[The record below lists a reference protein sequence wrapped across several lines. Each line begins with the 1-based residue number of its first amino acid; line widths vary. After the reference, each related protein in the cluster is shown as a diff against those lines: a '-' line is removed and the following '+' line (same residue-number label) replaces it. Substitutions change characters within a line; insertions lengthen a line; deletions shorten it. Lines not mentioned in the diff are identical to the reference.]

1 MKPITSPLFRPV
13 VLAPTFNNAATLG
26 VVLERAGRV
35 GLPILV
41 VDDGS
46 TDRTAEILK
55 RWRGGEVQS
64 RFVVT
69 HHRNRGKATAL
80 RNGFGA
86 ATKAGFTHAITI
98 DTDGQL
104 DAAQIPLLAKAA
116 ERAPGALVVGCR
128 DDRAPDYPGRS
139 RLGRRVSNLLVRW
152 ESGAR
157 VEDSQCGFRA
167 YPLAWVSEIGAR
179 ANRYGFET
187 EVISRAAWAGV
198 PIEQVPVRCTYDVEP
213 GRVSHFRPWRDSLA
227 AAGMHARL
235 LLRSALPW
243 PVRRLGECR
252 QTGKLWARLIRWI
265 SPARAWRGVR
275 HDAAERPRFAGA
287 FALGVFIANLPL
299 YGFQTLISLYAARR
313 LRLNPLAVVAGS
325 HLSTP
330 PLGPMLIAMA
340 ITVGHWMLHGSP
352 PALRDYAPSI
362 GGYIAMLRSLALEW
376 IVGSVVCGAALAG
389 GAFLITNWLLGR
401 LPATTTTTSDMPVDS
416 AAHPG
421 EPAPGHDRASATP
434 AV

>member
-1 MKPITSPLFRPV
+1 MNPTTSPLFRPV

-26 VVLERAGRV
+26 DVLKRARRV
-35 GLPILV
+35 GLPILA

-46 TDRTAEILK
+46 TDGTAAILE
-55 RWRGGEVQS
+55 RWRAEGES
-64 RFVVT
+64 RLLVT
-69 HHRNRGKATAL
+69 HPRNRGKATAL
-80 RNGFGA
+80 RSGFTA
-86 ATKAGFTHAITI
+86 AVEAGFTHAITI

-104 DAAQIPLLAKAA
+104 DPAQIPLLAAAA
-116 ERAPGALVVGCR
+116 ERAPAALVLGCR

-157 VEDSQCGFRA
+157 VEDSQCGFRV
-167 YPLAWVSEIGAR
+167 YPLALVGAIGAR

-187 EVISRAAWAGV
+187 EVISRAAWARI
-198 PIEQVPVRCTYDVEP
+198 PIEQVPVTCKYDVEP
-213 GRVSHFRPWRDSLA
+213 RRVSHFRPWRDSLA
-227 AAGMHARL
+227 AVGMHVRL

-252 QTGKLWARLIRWI
+252 ETGKLWARLIRWI

-275 HDAAERPRFAGA
+275 HDPAERPRFAAA

-299 YGFQTLISLYAARR
+299 YGFQTLLSFYAARR
-313 LRLNPLAVVAGS
+313 VRLNPLAIVAGS

-330 PLGPMLIAMA
+330 PVGPMLIAAA
-340 ITVGHWMLHGSP
+340 ITVGHWMLHGTP
-352 PALRDYAPSI
+352 PALRDYAPSA

-376 IVGSVVCGAALAG
+376 VVGSVICGAVLAG
-389 GAFLITNWLLGR
+389 AAFVITNWLLGR
-401 LPATTTTTSDMPVDS
+401 LPTTTTTTADTATGS

-421 EPAPGHDRASATP
+421 GPAPGRDRASATP